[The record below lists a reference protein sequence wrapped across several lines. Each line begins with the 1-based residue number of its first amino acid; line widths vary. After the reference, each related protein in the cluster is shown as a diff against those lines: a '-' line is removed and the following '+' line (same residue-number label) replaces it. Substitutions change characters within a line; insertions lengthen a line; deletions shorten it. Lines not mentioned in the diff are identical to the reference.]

1 VKSAPWL
8 ALIRTAAL
16 FALAASGALL
26 ADYSGL
32 APTFC
37 TAGSGCAQV
46 RQAGYGYVPGLNVPV
61 PLLGIVAFALLLGV
75 SLVPDE
81 RWRRQLT
88 SVAAIVG
95 GLIGLTLLGVQHFLV
110 GAFCSLCVTVD
121 VSAIAAGIFAVF
133 YLRDEQRPPA
143 ELVTPLAWAA
153 LGTLAFLAPFYW
165 PKVRPAPAVPPEIAK
180 LYQPGKI
187 NVVEFADFQCPHC
200 RRLHPRLKKLN
211 HEYGDKVNFVRLNMP
226 LGGHS
231 QAKPAAIAYVC
242 ADQQGKGEAM
252 SDALFDSPSLGPD
265 TETRAAEALGLDLG
279 RFQRCLVS
287 KDAVGRVEREMLI
300 LKEAGFE
307 GLPTTFVG
315 SDKILGAQSE
325 ETFRA
330 AYERAA
336 HNVGQS
342 GTPWPIYVFVT
353 LGAMAAIAWFGRVR
367 PEEPA
372 RG

>member
-1 VKSAPWL
+1 MKSAPWL

-61 PLLGIVAFALLLGV
+61 PLVGIMAFALLLLF
-75 SLVPDE
+75 SLSPDE
-81 RWRRQLT
+81 RRRKRLT
-88 SVAAIVG
+88 SFGALVA
-95 GLIGLTLLGVQHFLV
+95 GLIGLSLLGVQHFLV
-110 GAFCSLCVTVD
+110 GAYCSLCVTVD
-121 VSAIAAGIFAVF
+121 LSAIAAGIFAVF
-133 YLRDEQRPPA
+133 YLRDPRPSA
-143 ELVTPLAWAA
+143 ELVTPLAWIA
-153 LGTLAFLAPFYW
+153 LGALAVVAPFYW
-165 PKVRPAPAVPPEIAK
+165 PKARPAPAVPPEIAK

-187 NVVEFADFQCPHC
+187 NVVEFADYQCPHC

-211 HEYGDKVNFVRLNMP
+211 QEYGDKVNFVRLNMP
-226 LGGHS
+226 LGGHA

-252 SDALFDSPSLGPD
+252 SDLLFQAASLGPE
-265 TETRAAEALGLDLG
+265 TETRAAEALGLDLD
-279 RFQRCLVS
+279 RFERCLAS
-287 KDAVGRVEREMLI
+287 KEAVGRVEREMRI
-300 LKEAGFE
+300 LQEAGFE

-315 SDKILGAQSE
+315 NDKILGAQSE

-336 HNVGQS
+336 HGVGQS

-367 PEEPA
+367 PGEPA

>member
-1 VKSAPWL
+1 
-8 ALIRTAAL
+8 LI
-16 FALAASGALL
+16 ALAASGALL

-46 RQAGYGYVPGLNVPV
+46 RQAGYGWVPGLNVPV
-61 PLLGIVAFALLLGV
+61 PLLGVVAFAALLGV
-75 SLVPDE
+75 SLLPNLTL
-81 RWRRQLT
+81 RRRLT
-88 SVAAIVG
+88 SLASFVGAAI
-95 GLIGLTLLGVQHFLV
+95 GLALLGVQHFLV

-133 YLRDEQRPPA
+133 YLRDERPSFEP
-143 ELVTPLAWAA
+143 VSPLAWAA
-153 LGTLAFLAPFYW
+153 LGTVAFLAPFYW
-165 PKVRPAPAVPPEIAK
+165 PKVRPQPAVPPEIAK

-187 NVVEFADFQCPHC
+187 NVVEFADFECPHC

-211 HEYGDKVNFVRLNMP
+211 HEYGDRVNFVRLNLP
-226 LGGHS
+226 LAGHPD
-231 QAKPAAIAYVC
+231 AKPAAIAYVC
-242 ADQQGKGEAM
+242 ADQQGKGEPM
-252 SDALFDSPSLGPD
+252 SDLLFQATSLGPGS
-265 TETRAAEALGLDLG
+265 ETKAAKALGLDLD
-279 RFQRCLVS
+279 RFNRCLAS
-287 KDAVGRVEREMLI
+287 KEAVARVEREARI
-300 LKEAGFE
+300 LQEAGFE

-336 HNVGQS
+336 HDVGQN